1 MNSQKLVMA
10 PMILTIVVASA
21 LLVLGPSTLGNAQA
35 QMYNND
41 NEYGYDNSYNNDHY
55 PEPKSPHT
63 DIQKINC
70 GNSNININGID
81 MNQISKRPNDLAT
94 TSSGTAANQ
103 QQDGT
108 NGNGL
113 SDSLNVERNLVNV
126 CVNVNQND
134 QLKVE
139 PPEESAT
146 LTVNKEIFGCTTTDP
161 NRMDCQDIQ
170 DGDDAWLQCDNP
182 AISETTACQN
192 LVENLFDLEVLN
204 DQNTQIQQ
212 FEGSAQGTTIEDLSP
227 GTYSV
232 NEIKVPPLP
241 PNQLTES
248 EPNENLC
255 DALGFDDGGSLRLI
269 PEFIGYAICFE
280 YEDEQGNDCSTL
292 TLQSGEDKICTVK
305 NYIVA
310 QDFFD

>member
-1 MNSQKLVMA
+1 M
-10 PMILTIVVASA
+10 TIAVASA
-21 LLVLGPSTLGNAQA
+21 LLVLSPAMNAQA
-35 QMYNND
+35 QMYENQYEYNN
-41 NEYGYDNSYNNDHY
+41 NNNDHKTK
-55 PEPKSPHT
+55 KSSDVNT
-63 DIQKINC
+63 QKIKC
-70 GNSNININGID
+70 INSNINVNGID
-81 MNQISKRPNDLAT
+81 INQIPTDDLTTTETSYEGADAT
-94 TSSGTAANQ
+94 GAQ
-103 QQDGT
+103 

-280 YEDEQGNDCSTL
+280 YEDEQGNDCSTF
-292 TLQSGEDKICTVK
+292 TLQSGEDKICTAK
-305 NYIVA
+305 NYIVV

>member
-1 MNSQKLVMA
+1 MT

-41 NEYGYDNSYNNDHY
+41 NQYGYDNNYKNDY
-55 PEPKSPHT
+55 YTEPKSPHT

-81 MNQISKRPNDLAT
+81 INQISKRPNDLAT

-126 CVNVNQND
+126 CANVNANEQI
-134 QLKVE
+134 KVE
-139 PPEESAT
+139 PEDPAT
-146 LTVNKEIFGCTTTDP
+146 LTVNKEIFGCTTGSART
-161 NRMDCQDIQ
+161 MDCSQLQ
-170 DGDDAWLQCDNP
+170 DGSASWLPCIGTTISSNIFCQGLP
-182 AISETTACQN
+182 ANI
-192 LVENLFDLEVLN
+192 FDIHVLD

-212 FEGSAQGTTIEDLSP
+212 FEGSTAGSIIQNLQP
-227 GTYSV
+227 GTYTV
-232 NEIKVPPLP
+232 NEIKSTQSNE
-241 PNQLTES
+241 NQLGV
-248 EPNENLC
+248 NEASQEAC
-255 DALGFDDGGSLRLI
+255 IIAGFDDGGNLVTI
-269 PEFIGYAICFE
+269 PEELQYNVICFE
-280 YEDEQGNDCSTL
+280 YEDEQGNDCSTV
-292 TLQSGEDKICTVK
+292 TLAAGEDKTCTVK
-305 NYIVA
+305 NYIRFAFTDVS
-310 QDFFD
+310 